1 LKLVN
6 KLFNKIFFLLIL
18 FPSVIIFSQSATD
31 SFNLAMNAFRNGEYS
46 KALSLFNKL
55 NKLDYVENEIYS
67 SAKYYSSECYIAL
80 DEPEGAIQE
89 LTNLID
95 NYRYSGFR
103 SLALYKLGS
112 LYFDLGEYNQA
123 RSKLILLQSE
133 YPYSEYKGSAY
144 FLIGDSFAKQKKY
157 DDAISFLK
165 DALSSKFNNNFND
178 YTTYS
183 LANVYEEKQDY
194 RNAVKYYDQMLGFYK
209 KSILAPFA
217 QLRIGICYFNLKEY
231 ESAVLEL
238 TDPLIDELPGEKQ
251 NEATYILANTYYR
264 LNDFDKAAATYKALL
279 GRNIDNHMKN
289 QITYGLA
296 WVNFQNK
303 NYEKAYKIFSNLAK
317 VQNDSIAV
325 NSLFWSA
332 ECKRY
337 NNEITAAT
345 KIYNEFL
352 EKYPENS
359 LAAKAKLS
367 LGIVKY
373 NKNNLKASEETIIA
387 SLKSAD
393 PHTRGK
399 AFILLGEINLDKKK
413 FKTAQ
418 QYFNRGLEIYS
429 LPEKLKNRGYLGLG
443 ISEFYMNKFNEAIS
457 ALGKIHRDL
466 ITSERSKADFY
477 LAESY
482 SALGKYSKAVQF
494 YNRIKTTDDL
504 LRRQTLYGKAYAYF
518 NKKDFPNAAFYF
530 RKYVN
535 KYKKSAEYL
544 DAKQRLASCYLGTKD
559 FQKASGVFYDLIYK
573 DKVFAKNSKAYYQYG
588 QALFKAGESS
598 KALEVFTQLQIKFPG
613 SKYNDESQYL
623 VGWIHFQQGDFN
635 EAIIAYRKIFEAYPD
650 SKLLPTALYS
660 VGDSYFN
667 LGKYNKAIGT
677 YSKVINQFPNS
688 NNVFDAVN
696 GILYC
701 YEVQDK
707 IKEAENFISKFIDS
721 HTNAD
726 FNDKIYFKKGDLYYS
741 VNDYKMAVRNYKN
754 FLNRFPNSSL
764 VPKAYYWLGKS
775 SANLGNKDEAL
786 TYFGTVIKQY
796 LKSEIGVASVLEAG
810 KIYNEKK
817 DYNSEIA
824 LYDSTIEIIKN
835 IKGSSEVYFMK
846 AKALLNNNN
855 FPEAY
860 ATFMQIKELFPGS
873 IFADKSSVELGIFEL
888 ARKNYDK
895 SQDYFRT
902 IAEQRKDDIG
912 AEAQYYYGVSFFEQ
926 DKVEDAI
933 TAFVRVR
940 SVYSAYDEWYTKS
953 LLKLGDCYVKLG
965 EKRNAKQ
972 MYSAVLKRHPSDD
985 YGKEAKTKIKEL

>member
-1 LKLVN
+1 MFYSVN
-6 KLFNKIFFLLIL
+6 IL
-18 FPSVIIFSQSATD
+18 SQSATD
-31 SFNLAMNAFRNGEYS
+31 NFNSAMTAFQNGEYS
-46 KALSLFNKL
+46 KALNLFNKL
-55 NKLDYVENEIYS
+55 NRLDNVEDEIYS
-67 SAKYYSSECYIAL
+67 AAKYYSSECYIAL
-80 DEPEGAIQE
+80 SIPEGAIQE
-89 LTNLID
+89 LTDLID

-112 LYFDLGEYNQA
+112 LYFDLGEYSQS
-123 RSKLILLQSE
+123 RSQLILLQSE
-133 YPYSEYKGSAY
+133 YPYSQYKGSAY
-144 FLIGDSFAKQKKY
+144 FLIGDSFAKQKKFN
-157 DDAISFLK
+157 DAIAFLK
-165 DALSSKFNNNFND
+165 DALSSKYNNNFND

-183 LANVYEEKQDY
+183 LANVYEEKLDY

-209 KSILAPFA
+209 KSKLAPFA

-238 TDPLIDELPGEKQ
+238 TDPLIDELPIEKQ
-251 NEATYILANTYYR
+251 DEATYILANTYYR
-264 LNDFDKAAATYKALL
+264 LNDFSKAAATYKALL
-279 GRNIDNHMKN
+279 GRNINSHMKN

-303 NYEKAYKIFSNLAK
+303 NYEKAYKLFSNLAK
-317 VQNDSIAV
+317 VQNDSISV

-337 NNEITAAT
+337 NNKISEAT

-352 EKYPENS
+352 KKYPENP

-373 NKNNLKASEETIIA
+373 NKNNLKASERAIIA

-393 PHTRGK
+393 PRTRGK
-399 AFILLGEINLDKKK
+399 AFVLLGEINLDKKK
-413 FKTAQ
+413 FKTAK
-418 QYFNRGLEIYS
+418 QYFKRGLEIYS

-457 ALGKIHRDL
+457 ALSKIHRDL
-466 ITSERSKADFY
+466 IASERSKADFY

-494 YNRIKTTDDL
+494 YNRIKNTDKL
-504 LRRQTLYGKAYAYF
+504 LSRQTLYGKAYAYF
-518 NKKDFPNAAFYF
+518 NMKDFSNAAFYF

-535 KYKKSAEYL
+535 MYRKSAEYL

-559 FQKASGVFYDLIYK
+559 FRKASDIFYDLIYK
-573 DKVFAKNSKAYYQYG
+573 DKVFSKSSKAYYQYG

-598 KALEVFTQLQIKFPG
+598 KALDVFTQLQNKFPA
-613 SKYNDESQYL
+613 SKFNDESQYL
-623 VGWIHFQQGDFN
+623 VGWIHFQQGDFK
-635 EAIIAYRKIFEAYPD
+635 EAITAYQKIFVAYPD
-650 SKLLPTALYS
+650 SKLLAIVLYS
-660 VGDSYFN
+660 IGDSYFN
-667 LGKYNKAIGT
+667 LGQYDKAIET
-677 YSKVINQFPNS
+677 YSKIINQYPNS

-707 IKEAENFISKFIDS
+707 IKEAENFITKFIDN
-721 HTNAD
+721 HPNTD
-726 FNDKIYFKKGDLYYS
+726 FNDRIYFKKGDIYYS

-764 VPKAYYWLGKS
+764 VPKAHYWLGKS
-775 SANLGNKDEAL
+775 FANLGNKDEAL

-810 KIYNEKK
+810 KIYNDKK

-824 LYDSTIEIIKN
+824 LYDSTLSTLKN
-835 IKGSSEVYFMK
+835 IKGASEVYFMK
-846 AKALLNNNN
+846 AKALLNNND
-855 FPEAY
+855 FTGAY

-873 IFADKSSVELGIFEL
+873 VFADKSSIELGIFEL

-895 SQDYFRT
+895 SQDYFST

-912 AEAQYYYGVSFFEQ
+912 AEAQYYYGVSLFEQ
-926 DKVEDAI
+926 DKIENAI

-965 EKRNAKQ
+965 EKTNAKQ
-972 MYSAVLKRHPSDD
+972 MYSAVLRRHPADD
-985 YGKEAKTKIKEL
+985 YGKEAKTKIKKL